1 LVRPAVVLNYIGKI
15 IAFIG
20 IAMLAVVACAL
31 IYGENTVGQLLLA
44 AVITITIG
52 GSLSWF
58 FRHNQT
64 INYRETFAVVGL
76 GWLAASLVGTLP
88 FLLTGYAGIADAVFE
103 TVSGFTTT
111 GASIFSDVEALPH
124 SLLFWRSL
132 THWLGGMGIIVLF
145 VSIIGGIGV
154 RANQLF
160 RAEVTGPVSDKLS
173 PRIRETAR
181 FLWITYVFFTVVLT
195 ILLLVLGMDLFDALC
210 HAFGTVSTG
219 GFSTKNQSIAYWD
232 SALIQW
238 TITLFM
244 FLCGAS
250 FSLHYQVFARKSL
263 KQYLLD
269 GEFRLYSLII
279 LAATFTGVFGIT
291 QANGV
296 EEHLRASAF
305 QVVSIITT
313 TGFASMDFDQWTPL
327 SKTVLLILML
337 IGGCAGSTAGGI
349 KVIRH
354 LIALQ
359 RVKIEIKHL
368 LHPRAT
374 ISQKFG
380 DRFIDD
386 SLVINVLQFIFFYGM
401 LAMLGTLAMTA
412 LGLDLVSGFTASAS
426 CLGNIGPGFGNVG
439 PMVNYGFIPDIG
451 KYLLSLLMLLGRL
464 EIFTFLLLFVPDYW
478 HQ

>member
-1 LVRPAVVLNYIGKI
+1 LVRPEVVLNYIGKI
-15 IAFIG
+15 IIFVG
-20 IAMLAVVACAL
+20 IAMLTLVICAL
-31 IYGENTVGQLLLA
+31 IYGENTIVQLLLS
-44 AVITITIG
+44 AVITIVLGT
-52 GSLSWF
+52 SLSWF
-58 FRHNQT
+58 YRHNQT
-64 INYRETFAVVGL
+64 MNYRETFAVVGL
-76 GWLAASLVGTLP
+76 GWIAASLVGSLP
-88 FLLTGYAGIADAVFE
+88 FILTGYASVADAVFE

-111 GASIFSDVEALPH
+111 GATIFSDVEALPH

-173 PRIRETAR
+173 PRIKETAR
-181 FLWITYVFFTVVLT
+181 FLWITYVVFTVVLT
-195 ILLLVLGMDLFDALC
+195 ILLLFLGMDLFDALC

-232 SALIQW
+232 SAWIQW
-238 TITLFM
+238 TIILFM

-359 RVKIEIKHL
+359 RVKIEIKHI

-464 EIFTFLLLFVPDYW
+464 EIYTLILLFYPDYW
-478 HQ
+478 R

>member
-1 LVRPAVVLNYIGKI
+1 MLTLVI
-15 IAFIG
+15 
-20 IAMLAVVACAL
+20 CAL
-31 IYGENTVGQLLLA
+31 IYGENTIVQLLLS
-44 AVITITIG
+44 AVITIVLGT
-52 GSLSWF
+52 SLSWF
-58 FRHNQT
+58 YRHNQT
-64 INYRETFAVVGL
+64 MNYRETFAVVGL
-76 GWLAASLVGTLP
+76 GWIAASLVGSLP
-88 FLLTGYAGIADAVFE
+88 FILTGYASVADAVFE

-111 GASIFSDVEALPH
+111 GATIFSDVEALPH

-173 PRIRETAR
+173 PRIKETAR
-181 FLWITYVFFTVVLT
+181 FLWITYVVFTVVLT
-195 ILLLVLGMDLFDALC
+195 ILLLFLGMDLFDALC

-232 SALIQW
+232 SAWIQW
-238 TITLFM
+238 TIILFM

-359 RVKIEIKHL
+359 RVKIEIKHI

-464 EIFTFLLLFVPDYW
+464 EIYTLILLFYPDYW
-478 HQ
+478 R

>member
-15 IAFIG
+15 IVFIG
-20 IAMLAVVACAL
+20 IAMLALVICAL
-31 IYGENTVGQLLLA
+31 IYGENTLIQLLLS
-44 AVITITIG
+44 AVITLALG
-52 GSLSWF
+52 GALSWF
-58 FRHNQT
+58 ARNNQS

-76 GWLAASLVGTLP
+76 SWIAASLVGSLP
-88 FLLTGYAGIADAVFE
+88 FILTGYASVADAVFE

-111 GASIFSDVEALPH
+111 GATIFSDVEALPH

-354 LIALQ
+354 LIALE

-426 CLGNIGPGFGNVG
+426 CLGNIGPGFGSIG
-439 PMVNYGFIPDIG
+439 PMVNYGFIPDLG

-464 EIFTFLLLFVPDYW
+464 EIYTLILLFYPDYW
-478 HQ
+478 R

>member
-1 LVRPAVVLNYIGKI
+1 MVRPEVVLNYIGKI
-15 IAFIG
+15 IVFIG
-20 IAMLAVVACAL
+20 IAMLALVICAL
-31 IYGENTVGQLLLA
+31 IYGENTLIQLLLS
-44 AVITITIG
+44 AVITLALG
-52 GSLSWF
+52 GALSWF
-58 FRHNQT
+58 ARNNQS

-76 GWLAASLVGTLP
+76 SWIAASLVGSLP
-88 FLLTGYAGIADAVFE
+88 FILTGYASVADAVFE

-111 GASIFSDVEALPH
+111 GATIFSDVEALPH

-354 LIALQ
+354 LIALE

-426 CLGNIGPGFGNVG
+426 CLGNIGPGFGSIG
-439 PMVNYGFIPDIG
+439 PMVNYGFIPDLG

-464 EIFTFLLLFVPDYW
+464 EIYTLILLFYPDYW
-478 HQ
+478 R

>member
-1 LVRPAVVLNYIGKI
+1 MVRPAVVLNYIGKI

-20 IAMLAVVACAL
+20 IAMLALVACAL

-173 PRIRETAR
+173 PRIKETAR
-181 FLWITYVFFTVVLT
+181 FLWITYVCFTIVLT
-195 ILLLVLGMDLFDALC
+195 IVLLVLGMDLFDALC

-238 TITLFM
+238 VLILFM

-250 FSLHYQVFARKSL
+250 FALHYQVYAKKSL
-263 KQYLLD
+263 RQYLKD
-269 GEFRLYSLII
+269 REFQLYSLII
-279 LAATFTGVFGIT
+279 LSATLLSLFGIA
-291 QANGV
+291 QAGGI
-296 EEHLRASAF
+296 EEKLRASAF

-313 TGFASMDFDQWTPL
+313 TGYVSMDFTQWTPL
-327 SKTVLLILML
+327 GKTVLLTLMF

-354 LIALQ
+354 LIALE

-380 DRFIDD
+380 NKFLDD
-386 SLVINVLQFIFFYGM
+386 SLVINVLQFIFFYSF
-401 LAMLGTLAMTA
+401 LVILGALAMTA
-412 LGLDLVSGFTASAS
+412 LGLDVISGLSAS
-426 CLGNIGPGFGNVG
+426 LCCMGNVGPGFGNVG
-439 PMVNYGFIPDIG
+439 PMVNYGFIPDLG

-464 EIFTFLLLFVPDYW
+464 EIYPLLLLFNPDYW
-478 HQ
+478 RS

>member
-1 LVRPAVVLNYIGKI
+1 MVRPAVVLNYIGKI

-173 PRIRETAR
+173 PRIKETAR
-181 FLWITYVFFTVVLT
+181 FLWITYVCFTIVLT
-195 ILLLVLGMDLFDALC
+195 IVLLVLGMDLFDALC

>member
-1 LVRPAVVLNYIGKI
+1 MVRPAVVINYIGKI
-15 IAFIG
+15 IVFIG
-20 IAMLAVVACAL
+20 IAMLALVICAL
-31 IYGENTVGQLLLA
+31 IYGENTLIQLLLS
-44 AVITITIG
+44 AVITLALG
-52 GSLSWF
+52 GALSWF
-58 FRHNQT
+58 ARNNQS

-76 GWLAASLVGTLP
+76 SWIAASLVGSLP
-88 FLLTGYAGIADAVFE
+88 FILTGYASVADAVFE

-111 GASIFSDVEALPH
+111 GATIFSDVEALPH

-132 THWLGGMGIIVLF
+132 TQWLGGMGIIVLF

-160 RAEVTGPVSDKLS
+160 RAEFTGPVSDKLS
-173 PRIRETAR
+173 PRIKETAR
-181 FLWITYVFFTVVLT
+181 FLWITYVFFTVALT
-195 ILLLVLGMDLFDALC
+195 IILLVLGMDFFDAMC
-210 HAFGTVSTG
+210 HAFGTVATG

-238 TITLFM
+238 TFIIFM
-244 FLCGAS
+244 FLCGAN
-250 FSLHYQVFARKSL
+250 FALHYQVYAKKSL
-263 KQYLLD
+263 KQYWKD
-269 GEFRLYSLII
+269 REFRFYSLIV
-279 LAATFTGVFGIT
+279 LAAAVTCVFGIT
-291 QANGV
+291 QADGV

-305 QVVSIITT
+305 QVISIITT
-313 TGFASMDFDQWTPL
+313 TGFVTMDFEQWTPL

-337 IGGCAGSTAGGI
+337 TGGCAGSTAGGI

-354 LIALQ
+354 LIALE

-401 LAMLGTLAMTA
+401 LAIVGTLAMTA
-412 LGLDLVSGFTASAS
+412 IGLDVISGFTSS
-426 CLGNIGPGFGNVG
+426 LCCLGNIGPGFGSIG
-439 PMVNYGFIPDIG
+439 PMVNYGFIPDLG

-464 EIFTFLLLFVPDYW
+464 EIYTLILLFYPDYW
-478 HQ
+478 R

>member
-1 LVRPAVVLNYIGKI
+1 MVRPAVVLNYIGKI

-173 PRIRETAR
+173 PA
-181 FLWITYVFFTVVLT
+181 
-195 ILLLVLGMDLFDALC
+195 
-210 HAFGTVSTG
+210 
-219 GFSTKNQSIAYWD
+219 
-232 SALIQW
+232 
-238 TITLFM
+238 
-244 FLCGAS
+244 
-250 FSLHYQVFARKSL
+250 
-263 KQYLLD
+263 
-269 GEFRLYSLII
+269 
-279 LAATFTGVFGIT
+279 
-291 QANGV
+291 
-296 EEHLRASAF
+296 
-305 QVVSIITT
+305 
-313 TGFASMDFDQWTPL
+313 
-327 SKTVLLILML
+327 
-337 IGGCAGSTAGGI
+337 
-349 KVIRH
+349 
-354 LIALQ
+354 
-359 RVKIEIKHL
+359 
-368 LHPRAT
+368 
-374 ISQKFG
+374 
-380 DRFIDD
+380 
-386 SLVINVLQFIFFYGM
+386 
-401 LAMLGTLAMTA
+401 
-412 LGLDLVSGFTASAS
+412 
-426 CLGNIGPGFGNVG
+426 
-439 PMVNYGFIPDIG
+439 
-451 KYLLSLLMLLGRL
+451 
-464 EIFTFLLLFVPDYW
+464 
-478 HQ
+478 

>member
-1 LVRPAVVLNYIGKI
+1 MVRPAVVLNYIGKI
-15 IAFIG
+15 IVFIG
-20 IAMLAVVACAL
+20 IAMLALVICAL
-31 IYGENTVGQLLLA
+31 IYGENTLIQLLLS
-44 AVITITIG
+44 AVITLALG
-52 GSLSWF
+52 GALSWF
-58 FRHNQT
+58 ARNNQS

-76 GWLAASLVGTLP
+76 SWIAASLVGSLP
-88 FLLTGYAGIADAVFE
+88 FILTGYASVADAVFE

-111 GASIFSDVEALPH
+111 GATIFSDVEALPH

-354 LIALQ
+354 LIALE

-426 CLGNIGPGFGNVG
+426 CLGNIGPGFGSIG
-439 PMVNYGFIPDIG
+439 PMVNYGFIPDLG

-464 EIFTFLLLFVPDYW
+464 EIYTLILLFYPDYW
-478 HQ
+478 R